1 MADNNK
7 KYTLLVRGKR
17 ITVTKEGYK
26 AYYNCRDR
34 EKSGQAGGGKQPL
47 A

>member
-17 ITVTKEGYK
+17 VSVTREVYK
-26 AYYNCRDR
+26 AYYH
-34 EKSGQAGGGKQPL
+34 
-47 A
+47 